1 MNGDDVTGYGLFVE
15 HYQQF
20 NTVWNGDRGRTIFY
34 QNELA
39 YDPPNQSSWMSGSTL
54 GWAYKV
60 ADQVTTHEA
69 WGLGAYSHNNVD
81 PSIVTQRGFEVP
93 RKPGVRMPQPGVR
106 VARRQRHH
114 PQRHQRRG
122 RRGQRRQDDSELRGR
137 LPLTG
142 TEQLGAGP
150 RPVQSS
156 SAARS
161 RSRNSS
167 SGMHAA
173 ASGAS
178 LMVPLLVTSSGWR
191 AANPASRPGSQP

>member
-1 MNGDDVTGYGLFVE
+1 VNGDDVTGYGLFVE

-34 QNELA
+34 QSELA

-93 RKPGVRMPQPGVR
+93 RKPGVRMHNLVS
-106 VARRQRHH
+106 V
-114 PQRHQRRG
+114 
-122 RRGQRRQDDSELRGR
+122 S
-137 LPLTG
+137 
-142 TEQLGAGP
+142 LGGNGII
-150 RPVQSS
+150 
-156 SAARS
+156 
-161 RSRNSS
+161 RNVINDV
-167 SGMHAA
+167 GDE
-173 ASGAS
+173 ASGAKTIPS
-178 LMVPLLVTSSGWR
+178 YVVDYP
-191 AANPASRPGSQP
+191 